1 VTGPAQLRAALAAEW
16 LKFHRAR
23 PVVFTSVFLVLGVPV
38 MTVASVLSLDGA
50 NPLLAVKA
58 EGVIG
63 AGGWAGFF
71 TGAGTI
77 SAVGGLLAFGVVT
90 GWVFGR
96 EFTDGTVGSLFLA
109 AVSRT
114 ATAAAKLLLI
124 LAWSGAVAVALTFTL
139 VAAGLLTGTA
149 GDPGDPGIPALAA
162 KFLLITAAT
171 ALLALPCAWAAT
183 LGRGYLAAIGAV
195 ILIVVLAQLAA
206 MVGLGGWFPFA
217 APGLWASQRGTGA
230 DVATAVQMLLSL
242 PLGVL
247 AAALTLRSWHRLTLS

>member
-1 VTGPAQLRAALAAEW
+1 MTGRGQLGAALAVEW
-16 LKFHRAR
+16 LKFRRAR
-23 PVVFTSVFLVLGVPV
+23 PVMFTSVFLVLGVPV
-38 MTVASVLSLDGA
+38 MTVASVLSLEGA

-63 AGGWAGFF
+63 AGGWEGFF
-71 TGAGTI
+71 VGAGTI
-77 SAVGGLLAFGVVT
+77 SAVGGLLGFGVVT

-124 LAWSGAVAVALTFTL
+124 LAWALAVAVALTFTL
-139 VAAGLLTGTA
+139 VAAGLLSGTA
-149 GDPGDPGIPALAA
+149 GGPGDPVIPVLTV
-162 KFLLITAAT
+162 KFLLITATT

-195 ILIVVLAQLAA
+195 IAIVVLAQLAA

-217 APGLWASQRGTGA
+217 APGLWASQRGAGTDA
-230 DVATAVQMLLSL
+230 TTAVQVLLSL
-242 PLGVL
+242 PLGAL
-247 AAALTLRSWHRLTLS
+247 AAGLTLRSWHRLVLS